1 MKNVPKSIYF
11 TTILIDFWAPKVQK
25 WGKCLQFFFAVCN
38 FELTKVCCT
47 FDSWVNVIQI
57 NPDSRKTKGNCNHA
71 LFFQR
76 KKDNINHA
84 LFFERKVS
92 VPKVWVL
99 GVPGWEDD
107 LAQAEDTVVF
117 NTVEAPQVRS
127 EIDIKMWQFSIH
139 LTIWQCKQGAEKRIW
154 AAENKIKSSRNKI
167 IKASEKDLKKQQK
180 VKTEE
185 GKKNWKNSRNNIKYI
200 RTR

>member
-1 MKNVPKSIYF
+1 M
-11 TTILIDFWAPKVQK
+11 
-25 WGKCLQFFFAVCN
+25 
-38 FELTKVCCT
+38 CCT

-57 NPDSRKTKGNCNHA
+57 NPDTRKTKGNCNHT

-117 NTVEAPQVRS
+117 NTVEATQVRS
-127 EIDIKMWQFSIH
+127 EIEEKMWQFSIH
-139 LTIWQCKQGAEKRIW
+139 QTIWQCKQGAEKRIW

-185 GKKNWKNSRNNIKYI
+185 KKLKLVLSRAYKSII
-200 RTR
+200 MLGWILGVWRVSTCVCVCIWCGRER